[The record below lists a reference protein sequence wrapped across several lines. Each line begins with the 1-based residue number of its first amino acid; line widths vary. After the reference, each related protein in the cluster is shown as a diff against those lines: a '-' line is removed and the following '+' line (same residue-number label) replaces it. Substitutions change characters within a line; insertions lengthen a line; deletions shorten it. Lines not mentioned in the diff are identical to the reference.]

1 MLEELEEVVVT
12 TEKYKVVKN
21 KCVEQNSWVKD
32 VKINDIIT
40 IADTEHI
47 VDDRIYYDVYVNENF
62 MLPMTKGE
70 QKRLLNKDL
79 KVEKVDRS
87 V

>member
-1 MLEELEEVVVT
+1 MLEELEEVIVT
-12 TEKYKVVKN
+12 TEKYKVIKN

-79 KVEKVDRS
+79 KVEKVDRN

>member
-1 MLEELEEVVVT
+1 MLEELEEVIVT
-12 TEKYKVVKN
+12 TEKYKVIKN